1 MEMSHVVMLVVP
13 VISAVGVWIGNH
25 ISNKPKKEDAN
36 LNRVEFI
43 VSNLEKFNEKC
54 ERKVK
59 RLSYENKTLREKN
72 RHLEH
77 QLNEKEKGGE

>member
-13 VISAVGVWIGNH
+13 VISAVGVWVGNH
-25 ISNKPKKEDAN
+25 ISNKPKKEDTN
-36 LNRVEFI
+36 LNRIEFI

-72 RHLEH
+72 RNLEY
-77 QLNEKEKGGE
+77 QLHEKEKGGE